1 MEMDAKTGKAKK
13 NLKDLDAQ
21 ARKTGK
27 GFGQTAK
34 GGRSAER
41 AMKGVSAQS
50 SSGTKNFSKMSQGMT
65 GGLVPAYATL
75 AAQIFA
81 VTALFRFLKEA
92 ADYRVLIEG
101 QKAFAAET
109 GIAYR
114 SIAKSMQD
122 ATDGQITYKD
132 ASQAAAIGSAAGLNP
147 DQLNRLATS
156 ARNVSIAL
164 GRDVTDSFKR

>member
-1 MEMDAKTGKAKK
+1 MARKSKLTTEIDAKTGKAKK

-34 GGRSAER
+34 GGRSADR
-41 AMKGVSAQS
+41 AMKGVSKQS

-101 QKAFAAET
+101 QKAFAAE
-109 GIAYR
+109 
-114 SIAKSMQD
+114 QE
-122 ATDGQITYKD
+122 
-132 ASQAAAIGSAAGLNP
+132 
-147 DQLNRLATS
+147 
-156 ARNVSIAL
+156 
-164 GRDVTDSFKR
+164 